1 MSQLR
6 KLLFPISIIYFIF
19 QLIKNKLYDLRF
31 LKVTEFDIPTLCIG
45 NLSMGGSGKT
55 PLVNYIIKSFKNQYK
70 IAFLSRGYNRNTSG
84 YILANDKNSAQ
95 EIGDEPYLIKKN
107 HKKLIVSVSENRV
120 YGIQKIIKSFKGI
133 QMFVLDDAFQHRR
146 LKCSLNIVLSKFDSP
161 FYNDC
166 LIPVGNLREPKSG
179 IKRANIII
187 ITKCPLELKHEKK
200 INIIKKINPSINQK
214 VFFSS
219 ILYDNFLVGINKIH
233 IDKLIGSSV
242 ILITGIADSSS
253 LEKYL
258 LEKEIFFD
266 HIKFNDHHKYDNSDI
281 DNIKLRSNNKLI
293 ITTEK
298 DYYKIIAIEKLSNI
312 YFQGINIKFHK
323 GSEDF
328 NLEIKKYIK

>member
-1 MSQLR
+1 
-6 KLLFPISIIYFIF
+6 
-19 QLIKNKLYDLRF
+19 
-31 LKVTEFDIPTLCIG
+31 
-45 NLSMGGSGKT
+45 
-55 PLVNYIIKSFKNQYK
+55 
-70 IAFLSRGYNRNTSG
+70 
-84 YILANDKNSAQ
+84 
-95 EIGDEPYLIKKN
+95 
-107 HKKLIVSVSENRV
+107 
-120 YGIQKIIKSFKGI
+120 
-133 QMFVLDDAFQHRR
+133 MFVLDDAFQHRR
-146 LKCSLNIVLSKFDSP
+146 LKCSLNIILSKFDSP

-166 LIPVGNLREPKSG
+166 IIPVGNLREPKSG

-200 INIIKKINPSINQK
+200 INIINKINPSINQK

-219 ILYDNFLVGINKIH
+219 IVYDNFLVGINKIH

-242 ILITGIADSSS
+242 ILITGIADSTS

-258 LEKEIFFD
+258 FEKEIFFD

-281 DNIKLRSNNKLI
+281 DKIKLRSTNKLI

-328 NLEIKKYIK
+328 NLEIKKCIK

>member
-84 YILANDKNSAQ
+84 YILANDRNSAQ

-120 YGIQKIIKSFKGI
+120 FGIQKIIKSFKGI

-146 LKCSLNIVLSKFDSP
+146 LKCSLNIVLSKYDYP
-161 FYNDC
+161 YYNDYI
-166 LIPVGNLREPKSG
+166 IPVGNLREPKSG

-187 ITKCPLELKHEKK
+187 ITKCPLKLKHEKK

-266 HIKFNDHHKYDNSDI
+266 HIKFNDHYKYDSSDL
-281 DNIKLRSNNKLI
+281 DKIKLRSNNKLI